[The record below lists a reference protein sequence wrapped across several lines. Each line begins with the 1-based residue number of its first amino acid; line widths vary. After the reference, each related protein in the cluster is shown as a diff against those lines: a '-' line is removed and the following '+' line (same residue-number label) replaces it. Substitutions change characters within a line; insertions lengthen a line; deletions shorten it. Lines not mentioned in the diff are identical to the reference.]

1 MWLDIALAVLIA
13 AAVLLA
19 LLKII
24 RDRRRGKCS
33 CGCADCPSAG
43 SCAARRQ
50 RP

>member
-1 MWLDIALAVLIA
+1 MWLDILLGVLIA

-19 LLKII
+19 LFKII

-33 CGCADCPSAG
+33 CGCGGCTRCD
-43 SCAARRQ
+43 